1 MAQIIFISEKNRERY
16 LRTIRPLG
24 NLFARTGVHPN
35 ILSVSGLILSAFAG
49 LIYSQGL
56 FFWAAWLVV
65 LAGICDSLD
74 GQIARQTNKRSVF
87 GAFFDSTLDRY
98 SDMFSLIGLAYHF
111 AGGHDFLGLNGV
123 RAPAEPSAWTVV
135 VIALAIGGSFMV
147 SYTRARAEGLGMECK
162 GGLMQR
168 PERLLLLII
177 GSLLGSIPVVGPT
190 VMKLAL
196 LVLAVS
202 ANVTTIQR
210 IVFVRNQFLA
220 KSD

>member
-1 MAQIIFISEKNRERY
+1 
-16 LRTIRPLG
+16 L
-24 NLFARTGVHPN
+24 V
-35 ILSVSGLILSAFAG
+35 LSALAG
-49 LIYSQGL
+49 LIYSHGL

-74 GQIARQTNKRSVF
+74 GQIARQTNKRSAF

-111 AGGHDFLGLNGV
+111 AGGLDFLAVHGGKASV
-123 RAPAEPSAWTVV
+123 ESCPWTVM
-135 VIALAIGGSFMV
+135 VITLAIGGSFMV

-190 VMKLAL
+190 VMKLTL

-202 ANVTTIQR
+202 ANITTIQR
-210 IVFVRNQFLA
+210 ILFIRNQLSA
-220 KSD
+220 KPDQSERSSSLPPLR